1 MLVICAKTGLTY
13 DRKIYSEGDIFI
25 LSGSLER
32 EFEGL
37 SGDRFERKQ
46 KKIYSDVLFRL
57 PTSGEI
63 IEALQSKKLTITA
76 ASKEH
81 LSKSQLKIAL
91 EYAKSKKAKELAGIE
106 MIQESLDVEVE
117 EAPEPVEEAPQ
128 EEPAE
133 PEAPE
138 EEAEK
143 AEEEAEAP
151 PEEPVK
157 KPVKGKGKGKGKKK

>member
-13 DRKIYSEGDIFI
+13 DRKIYEEGDIFI
-25 LSGSLER
+25 LSGNLER

-37 SGDRFERKQ
+37 SGDRWIRKQ

-63 IEALQSKKLTITA
+63 IEALKSGKLSITA

-81 LSKSQLKIAL
+81 LTKSQLKVAL
-91 EYAKSKKAKELAGIE
+91 EYAESVEAKKLASIKALKESVDIE
-106 MIQESLDVEVE
+106 I
-117 EAPEPVEEAPQ
+117 

-133 PEAPE
+133 EVADEAPEEPE
-138 EEAEK
+138 EEAEQV
-143 AEEEAEAP
+143 EEEAEAP

-157 KPVKGKGKGKGKKK
+157 KPTKGRGKGKSKK